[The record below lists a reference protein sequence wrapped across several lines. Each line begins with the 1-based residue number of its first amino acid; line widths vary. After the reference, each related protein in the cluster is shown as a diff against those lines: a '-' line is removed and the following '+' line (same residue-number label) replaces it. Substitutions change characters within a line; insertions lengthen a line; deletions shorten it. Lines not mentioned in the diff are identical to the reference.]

1 MFIFSFISFVIA
13 LLAVVIGYSGARRFV
28 RDRLRYVDGAQKGT
42 APIVAGIVAFLIAL
56 PLSWLL
62 PLVGTG
68 TAIAFAISV
77 ATGVASGAR
86 DIKSGNYTSLP
97 RV

>member
-1 MFIFSFISFVIA
+1 MFGFITMLIA
-13 LLAVVIGYSGARRFV
+13 VLAVVIGYSGARRFV

-42 APIVAGIVAFLIAL
+42 APIIAGIVAFLIAL
-56 PLSWLL
+56 PVVWLL
-62 PLVGTG
+62 PLRWNRYGNRFCG
-68 TAIAFAISV
+68 ERGD
-77 ATGVASGAR
+77 GVAVGAR

>member
-1 MFIFSFISFVIA
+1 MFGFLTMLIA
-13 LLAVVIGYSGARRFV
+13 LVAVVVGYSGARRFV
-28 RDRLRYVDGAQKGT
+28 RDRLRYVDGAQKAT
-42 APIVAGIVAFLIAL
+42 APIIAGIVAFLIAL
-56 PLSWLL
+56 PISWLL
-62 PLVGTG
+62 PLVGAG

-77 ATGVASGAR
+77 AVGVASGSR

>member
-1 MFIFSFISFVIA
+1 MIGILIA
-13 LLAVVIGYSGARRFV
+13 VLAVVIGYSGARRFV

-42 APIVAGIVAFLIAL
+42 APIIAGIVAFLIAL
-56 PLSWLL
+56 PVVWLL
-62 PLVGTG
+62 PFAGIV
-68 TAIAFAISV
+68 TAIAFAVSV
-77 ATGVASGAR
+77 ASGVAVGAR

>member
-1 MFIFSFISFVIA
+1 MFNLIAMLISIA
-13 LLAVVIGYSGARRFV
+13 AILIGYSGARRFV

-42 APIVAGIVAFLIAL
+42 ASIIAGIVAFLVAL
-56 PLSWLL
+56 PVVWLL

-68 TAIAFAISV
+68 TAIVFAVSV
-77 ATGVASGAR
+77 ATGVAVGAR

>member
-1 MFIFSFISFVIA
+1 MFGMITLLIA
-13 LLAVVIGYSGARRFV
+13 LAAVFVGYSGARSFV

-56 PLSWLL
+56 PVVWLL
-62 PLVGTG
+62 PLVGMG
-68 TAIAFAISV
+68 TAIAFALSV
-77 ATGVASGAR
+77 ATGVAVGAR

-97 RV
+97 RT

>member
-68 TAIAFAISV
+68 TEIAFAISV

>member
-1 MFIFSFISFVIA
+1 MFGMIAFLIA
-13 LLAVVIGYSGARRFV
+13 LTAVVLGYSGARRFV

-42 APIVAGIVAFLIAL
+42 APVVAGIVAFLIAL
-56 PLSWLL
+56 PVVWLL
-62 PLVGTG
+62 PLVGMG

-77 ATGVASGAR
+77 ATGVAVGAR

-97 RV
+97 RT

>member
-1 MFIFSFISFVIA
+1 MFGMITLLIA
-13 LLAVVIGYSGARRFV
+13 LTAVVLGYSGARKFV

-56 PLSWLL
+56 PVVWLL
-62 PLVGTG
+62 PLVGMG

-77 ATGVASGAR
+77 ATGVAVGAR

-97 RV
+97 RT

>member
-1 MFIFSFISFVIA
+1 MFSFITMLIA
-13 LLAVVIGYSGARRFV
+13 VLAVVFGYSVARRFV

-56 PLSWLL
+56 PVVWLL
-62 PLVGTG
+62 PLVGIG

-77 ATGVASGAR
+77 ATGVAVGAR

>member
-1 MFIFSFISFVIA
+1 MFSFIAFVIA
-13 LLAVVIGYSGARRFV
+13 VVAVVLGYSGARRFV

-42 APIVAGIVAFLIAL
+42 APLIAGIVAFLVAW

-68 TAIAFAISV
+68 TALAFAISV
-77 ATGVASGAR
+77 AVGVSGGAR
-86 DIKSGNYTSLP
+86 DIKSGNYPSLP
-97 RV
+97 RN

>member
-1 MFIFSFISFVIA
+1 MFSFIAMLIA
-13 LLAVVIGYSGARRFV
+13 VLAVVMGYSGARRFV

-42 APIVAGIVAFLIAL
+42 APIIAGIVAFLIAL
-56 PLSWLL
+56 PVVWLL
-62 PLVGTG
+62 PIVGTG
-68 TAIAFAISV
+68 TAIAFAVSV
-77 ATGVASGAR
+77 ATGVAVWAR

>member
-1 MFIFSFISFVIA
+1 MFGMISLLIA
-13 LLAVVIGYSGARRFV
+13 LVAVVLGYSGARKFV

-42 APIVAGIVAFLIAL
+42 APIVAGIVTFLIAL
-56 PLSWLL
+56 PVVWLL

-68 TAIAFAISV
+68 TAIAFALSV
-77 ATGVASGAR
+77 ATGVAVGAR

>member
-1 MFIFSFISFVIA
+1 MFGFLYMLIA
-13 LLAVVIGYSGARRFV
+13 LVAVVVGYSGARRFV
-28 RDRLRYVDGAQKGT
+28 RDRLRYVDGAQKAT
-42 APIVAGIVAFLIAL
+42 APIIAGIVAFLIAL
-56 PLSWLL
+56 PISWLL
-62 PLVGTG
+62 PLVGAG

-77 ATGVASGAR
+77 AVGVASGSR

>member
-1 MFIFSFISFVIA
+1 MFSFITMLIA
-13 LLAVVIGYSGARRFV
+13 VLAVVIGYSGARRFV
-28 RDRLRYVDGAQKGT
+28 RDRLRYVEGAQKGT

-56 PLSWLL
+56 PIVWVL
-62 PLVGTG
+62 PLVGIG
-68 TAIAFAISV
+68 TAIAFAVSV
-77 ATGVASGAR
+77 ATGVAVGAR

>member
-1 MFIFSFISFVIA
+1 MFGFLYMVIA
-13 LLAVVIGYSGARRFV
+13 LAAVVVGYSGARRFV
-28 RDRLRYVDGAQKGT
+28 RDRLRYVDGAQKAT
-42 APIVAGIVAFLIAL
+42 APIIAGIVAFLVAL
-56 PLSWLL
+56 PISWLL
-62 PLVGTG
+62 PLVGAG

-77 ATGVASGAR
+77 AVGVASGSR

>member
-13 LLAVVIGYSGARRFV
+13 LAAVVIGYSGARRFV

-42 APIVAGIVAFLIAL
+42 APIIAGIGAFLIAWL
-56 PLSWLL
+56 VTGLL

-68 TAIAFAISV
+68 TAIAFAVSV

>member
-1 MFIFSFISFVIA
+1 MFSMIGFIIA
-13 LLAVVIGYSGARRFV
+13 ILAVLIGYGGARRFV

-42 APIVAGIVAFLIAL
+42 APIIAGIVAFLIAL
-56 PLSWLL
+56 PVVWLL
-62 PLVGTG
+62 PIVGIG
-68 TAIAFAISV
+68 TALAFAVSV
-77 ATGVASGAR
+77 ATGVAVGAR

>member
-1 MFIFSFISFVIA
+1 MFGMISFLIA
-13 LLAVVIGYSGARRFV
+13 IAAVLIGYGGARRFV

-42 APIVAGIVAFLIAL
+42 APIIAGIVAFLVAL
-56 PLSWLL
+56 PFVWLL

-68 TAIAFAISV
+68 TALAFAVSV
-77 ATGVASGAR
+77 ATGVAVGAR

-97 RV
+97 RT

>member
-1 MFIFSFISFVIA
+1 MFSFIAMLIA
-13 LLAVVIGYSGARRFV
+13 VLAVVMGYSGARRFV

-42 APIVAGIVAFLIAL
+42 APVIAGIVAFLIAL
-56 PLSWLL
+56 PVVWLL
-62 PLVGTG
+62 PIVGIG
-68 TAIAFAISV
+68 TAIAFAVSV
-77 ATGVASGAR
+77 ATGVAVGAR

>member
-1 MFIFSFISFVIA
+1 MFA
-13 LLAVVIGYSGARRFV
+13 LLISLAAIIIGYGGARRFV

-42 APIVAGIVAFLIAL
+42 APIIAGIVAFLIAL
-56 PLSWLL
+56 PVVWLL
-62 PLVGTG
+62 PFVGIV
-68 TAIAFAISV
+68 TAIAFAVSV
-77 ATGVASGAR
+77 ATGVAVGAR

>member
-1 MFIFSFISFVIA
+1 MFSFIAMLIA
-13 LLAVVIGYSGARRFV
+13 VLAVIFGYSGARRFV

-42 APIVAGIVAFLIAL
+42 APIIAGIVSFLIAL
-56 PLSWLL
+56 PVVWLL
-62 PLVGTG
+62 PIVGTG
-68 TAIAFAISV
+68 TAIAFAVSV
-77 ATGVASGAR
+77 ATGVAVGAR

>member
-1 MFIFSFISFVIA
+1 MFGFLTMLIA
-13 LLAVVIGYSGARRFV
+13 LVAVVVGYSGARRFV
-28 RDRLRYVDGAQKGT
+28 RDRLRYVDGAQKAT
-42 APIVAGIVAFLIAL
+42 APIIAGIVAFLIAL
-56 PLSWLL
+56 PISWLV
-62 PLVGTG
+62 PLVGAG

-77 ATGVASGAR
+77 AVGVASGSR

>member
-1 MFIFSFISFVIA
+1 MFGMITLLIA
-13 LLAVVIGYSGARRFV
+13 LTAVVLGYSGARKFV

-42 APIVAGIVAFLIAL
+42 APIIAGIVALLIAM
-56 PLSWLL
+56 PVVWLL
-62 PLVGTG
+62 PLVGMG

-77 ATGVASGAR
+77 ATGVAVGAR

-97 RV
+97 RT

>member
-1 MFIFSFISFVIA
+1 MFGMITLLIA
-13 LLAVVIGYSGARRFV
+13 LAAVLFGYSGARKFV

-56 PLSWLL
+56 PVVWLL

-77 ATGVASGAR
+77 ATGVAVGAR

-97 RV
+97 RT